1 MQNKQFYMVFAS
13 CIAFL
18 LILVAG
24 CVSSSESGTSPN
36 ATILP
41 TVKLNVCITDP
52 ENADLWSSG
61 PVNLWDAPG
70 ESRTKKVG
78 ELAACKNIP
87 VTILDES
94 GEYIKITSGSQK
106 GWVLKAIVMGEI
118 DSDDDKAFYDKSKTT
133 SVGLTI
139 ALKNWS
145 SATDTDNFN
154 LIHQTTQTLVNEI
167 DNWATELESMPVTS
181 KMAPVKLEY
190 LLSWSEMRAGLMDLD
205 SAYQSAE
212 NGDTDAA
219 TKTLTRAQVLLGN
232 YSAHDK
238 KADQL
243 YAKLYPT
250 SNVGQYSTI
259 QVDTTTKSD
268 AKYETGDIAGGG
280 TGGNWYY
287 AAVKSYDYGTYVYYD
302 LPEYTKSS
310 SQYFGTTKLGDVH
323 RMSQSAFEQKY
334 PNLYFTGRSMP

>member
-1 MQNKQFYMVFAS
+1 MIFAS
-13 CIAFL
+13 CIVFL
-18 LILVAG
+18 LLLVAG
-24 CVSSSESGTSPN
+24 CVSSTEFGASPN
-36 ATILP
+36 ATMLP
-41 TVKLNVCITDP
+41 MVTLNVCITDP
-52 ENADLWSSG
+52 QNADLWASG

-78 ELAACKNIP
+78 ELASCKNIP
-87 VTILDES
+87 VTIIAES
-94 GEYIKITSGSQK
+94 GEYIKIQSGSQK

-139 ALKNWS
+139 ALNNWS
-145 SATDTDNFN
+145 SAADTDDFN
-154 LIHQTTQTLVNEI
+154 LIHQTTQTLLNEI
-167 DNWATELESMPVTS
+167 NDWVTELENMPVTT
-181 KMAPVKLEY
+181 KMAPIKQES
-190 LLSWSEMRAGLMDLD
+190 LLSWSEMREGIMNLD
-205 SAYQSAE
+205 SAYQFAE
-212 NGDTDAA
+212 IGDSDAA
-219 TKTLTRAQVLLGN
+219 TRTLNRAKVLLGN

-243 YAKLYPT
+243 YAELYP
-250 SNVGQYSTI
+250 SVNVMQSSTV
-259 QVDTTTKSD
+259 QVDTTTKSN
-268 AKYETGDIAGGG
+268 AKYQTGDIAGGG

-310 SQYFGTTKLGDVH
+310 SQYFGTTKLGNVH
-323 RMSQSAFEQKY
+323 SMSQSAFEQKY